1 MKNYLLP
8 IDGLELKHNRPI
20 TEHFQKKYLRAAQ
33 NMQSNLYPDVEH
45 IDDEMKIDCKGE
57 WSKLKQTELF
67 KQLKQKQ

>member
-8 IDGLELKHNRPI
+8 IEGLELKHNRPI
-20 TEHFQKKYLRAAQ
+20 TDYLKNKYLRAAK
-33 NMQSNLYPDVEH
+33 NMQSNLYPDVEL

-67 KQLKQKQ
+67 KQLKQK

>member
-8 IDGLELKHNRPI
+8 MDGLELKHNRPI

-33 NMQSNLYPDVEH
+33 NMQSNLYPDVEL
-45 IDDEMKIDCKGE
+45 IDDEMKLDCKGE